1 MNELRFDIYGDEHY
15 FSKRNQWNYDYIS
28 YVKEHVEIKLN
39 ELWKDN
45 IYVLE
50 LDLELD

>member
-1 MNELRFDIYGDEHY
+1 MNYDLIYMVMCTLLI
-15 FSKRNQWNYDYIS
+15 KRNQWNYDYIS
-28 YVKEHVEIKLN
+28 YVKEHVGIKLN